1 METAVNKEYAASSS
15 AQKIGAQASAHFAWI
30 KAGASTEKET
40 DESEA
45 AFREGSSFSTSVVGG
60 DPTDLQDWAAWE
72 KTFYAAPAMIALTLQ
87 PLSELV
93 EGINATLASNLD
105 KAVAEYAGG
114 AAALCAAESDQIR
127 ALNDQVAVLNDQVA
141 VLSGISKCFRYE
153 TELQGKGWTCM
164 TKNSIDGPPEIP
176 RFTADDK
183 SYHFTSGP
191 GGQAECEASSVC
203 KRS

>member
-15 AQKIGAQASAHFAWI
+15 VQKIGVQASAHFAWI

-114 AAALCAAESDQIR
+114 AAALCAAESDQIK

-141 VLSGISKCFRYE
+141 VLSGVSKCFNYHV
-153 TELQGKGWTCM
+153 ELSRTTFLGWTCM
-164 TKNSIDGPPEIP
+164 VKNSIDGSPEIP
-176 RFTADDK
+176 RLTADDK
-183 SYHFTSGP
+183 SYHFDS
-191 GGQAECEASSVC
+191 QAECEASSVC

>member
-15 AQKIGAQASAHFAWI
+15 AQKIGVQASAHFAWI
-30 KAGASTEKET
+30 KAGASTENET

-141 VLSGISKCFRYE
+141 VLSGISNCFRYE
-153 TELQGKGWTCM
+153 THTMVGWTCM
-164 TKNSIDGPPEIP
+164 TKNSIDAPPEIP
-176 RFTADDK
+176 RFTDGSSDGNED
-183 SYHFTSGP
+183 YGFNT
-191 GGQAECEASSVC
+191 QAECEASSVC